1 MITGLVQVRSRGVR
15 RPTARRTSRLVAV
28 IAVLAVLGAGTQLVL
43 AQDGDD
49 DGGSSPEDLVQRL
62 VEIEDQVAGIP
73 FLPDVTVQPETTWGV
88 INGDFVGARVLLDE
102 VADELDALVNDASDA
117 DGEVAEAVEAV
128 ANAYRTMREGYGF
141 LAAYEQA
148 GLGVEPPPVPEEG
161 EEDAPPAVTEAIG
174 TDEPRGQAEVGL
186 ELLLEALASFEEGYD
201 ILRNVDEA
209 ADARSLFEV
218 RYSETQQAA
227 QTEALD
233 IRIALSYPV
242 LHLMVAVDRF
252 DPQFGGEPP
261 AQVVRYACVDR
272 TPYLE
277 VRSEG
282 NIPDLPLPEGEQAEL
297 PIPDCPN
304 LDNGNEVRLI
314 QPGSPSS

>member
-1 MITGLVQVRSRGVR
+1 MITGLVQVRDGDAR
-15 RPTARRTSRLVAV
+15 RPTARRTSQLVAV
-28 IAVLAVLGAGTQLVL
+28 IAVLAMLGAGTQLVL
-43 AQDGDD
+43 AQDGD
-49 DGGSSPEDLVQRL
+49 GGGASAEDLVQRL
-62 VEIEDQVAGIP
+62 VEIEDQVAGVP

-102 VADELDALVNDASDA
+102 VADDLDSLVNDASDA
-117 DGEVAEAVEAV
+117 DGEVAEAVETV
-128 ANAYRTMREGYGF
+128 ANAYRTMREGYGY

-148 GLGVEPPPVPEEG
+148 GLGVEPPPAEDEG
-161 EEDAPPAVTEAIG
+161 DTPPAAAESSD
-174 TDEPRGQAEVGL
+174 DEPRGQAEVGL
-186 ELLLEALASFEEGYD
+186 GLLLEALGGFADGYD

-233 IRIALSYPV
+233 VRTALSYPV
-242 LHLMVAVDRF
+242 LNLMVAVDRF

-272 TPYLE
+272 GPYLE
-277 VRSEG
+277 DRSEG
-282 NIPDLPLPEGEQAEL
+282 NVPDLPMPEGEQAEL
-297 PIPDCPN
+297 PVPDCPN
-304 LDNGNEVRLI
+304 LNNGNETRLI
-314 QPGSPSS
+314 QPGAASD

>member
-1 MITGLVQVRSRGVR
+1 MITGLVQVRGRGAR
-15 RPTARRTSRLVAV
+15 RPTARRTSQLVAV

-43 AQDGDD
+43 AQDGD
-49 DGGSSPEDLVQRL
+49 GGGASAEDLVQRL
-62 VEIEDQVAGIP
+62 VEIEDQVAGVP

-102 VADELDALVNDASDA
+102 VADDLDSLVNDASDA
-117 DGEVAEAVEAV
+117 DGEVADAVETV
-128 ANAYRTMREGYGF
+128 ANSYRTMREGYGY

-148 GLGVEPPPVPEEG
+148 GLGVEPPPADG
-161 EEDAPPAVTEAIG
+161 EAEDDTPLTAESG
-174 TDEPRGQAEVGL
+174 DDEPRGQAEVGL
-186 ELLLEALASFEEGYD
+186 SLLLEALAGFADGYD

-233 IRIALSYPV
+233 VRTALSYPATN
-242 LHLMVAVDRF
+242 LMVAVDRF

-272 TPYLE
+272 GPYLE
-277 VRSEG
+277 DRSEG
-282 NIPDLPLPEGEQAEL
+282 NVPDLPMPEGEQAEL

-304 LDNGNEVRLI
+304 LTNGNEARLI
-314 QPGSPSS
+314 QPEAASN

>member
-1 MITGLVQVRSRGVR
+1 MITGLVQVRSRGAR
-15 RPTARRTSRLVAV
+15 RPTARRTSQLVAV

-43 AQDGDD
+43 AQDGD
-49 DGGSSPEDLVQRL
+49 GGGASAEDLVQRL
-62 VEIEDQVAGIP
+62 VEIEDQVAGVP

-102 VADELDALVNDASDA
+102 VANELDSLVNDASDA
-117 DGEVAEAVEAV
+117 DGEVAEAVETV
-128 ANAYRTMREGYGF
+128 ANSYRTMREGYGY

-148 GLGVEPPPVPEEG
+148 GLGVEPPPAEDEG
-161 EEDAPPAVTEAIG
+161 DTPPAAAESG
-174 TDEPRGQAEVGL
+174 DDEPRGQAEVGL
-186 ELLLEALASFEEGYD
+186 GLLLEALAGFADGYD

-233 IRIALSYPV
+233 VRTALSYPV
-242 LHLMVAVDRF
+242 VNLLVAVDRF

-272 TPYLE
+272 GPYLE
-277 VRSEG
+277 ARSEG
-282 NIPDLPLPEGEQAEL
+282 NVPDLPMPEGEQAEL

-304 LDNGNEVRLI
+304 LNNGNETRLI
-314 QPGSPSS
+314 QPGTASN

>member
-1 MITGLVQVRSRGVR
+1 MITGLVQVRGRGAR
-15 RPTARRTSRLVAV
+15 RPTARRTSQLVAV

-43 AQDGDD
+43 AQDGD
-49 DGGSSPEDLVQRL
+49 GEGASAEDLVQRL
-62 VEIEDQVAGIP
+62 VEIEDQVAGVP

-102 VADELDALVNDASDA
+102 VADDLDSLVNDASDA
-117 DGEVAEAVEAV
+117 DGEVAEAVETV
-128 ANAYRTMREGYGF
+128 ANSYRTMREGYGY

-148 GLGVEPPPVPEEG
+148 GLGVEPPPAEDEG
-161 EEDAPPAVTEAIG
+161 DTPPAAAESG
-174 TDEPRGQAEVGL
+174 DDEPRGQAEVGL
-186 ELLLEALASFEEGYD
+186 GLLLEALAGFADGYD

-233 IRIALSYPV
+233 VRTALSYPV
-242 LHLMVAVDRF
+242 VNLLVAVDRF

-272 TPYLE
+272 GPYLE
-277 VRSEG
+277 DRSEG
-282 NIPDLPLPEGEQAEL
+282 NVPDLPMPEGEQAEL

-304 LDNGNEVRLI
+304 LNNGNETRLM
-314 QPGSPSS
+314 QPGADSN